1 MTGTFT
7 DLWDRNVTTAP
18 VSVTTPT
25 IPTYRPGGLL
35 GQYFQGGSYKTFETP
50 IATRVDGPVDMPN
63 GQDGNT
69 SGSFRMD
76 MAVDKFAIRWVG
88 GVLLPEAGLWTLI
101 FTADDGN
108 RLYLDDELV
117 SENWNDHGMEP
128 VSTTVNLPAGWHP
141 IRLEMYEQ
149 GGGGGATF
157 EWEGPNTPRA
167 LVPGDHLGA
176 AVTDTPGDPTATVT
190 AVPSETKGTAIV
202 TVAASELAALTLVL
216 SSPGLNDVVLPS
228 SSPTTSYRWSGA
240 IPSGTWT
247 ATATLT
253 DLGGNIT
260 TETASLTMP

>member
-1 MTGTFT
+1 
-7 DLWDRNVTTAP
+7 
-18 VSVTTPT
+18 
-25 IPTYRPGGLL
+25 
-35 GQYFQGGSYKTFETP
+35 
-50 IATRVDGPVDMPN
+50 
-63 GQDGNT
+63 
-69 SGSFRMD
+69 MD

-108 RLYLDDELV
+108 RLYLDDELM

-176 AVTDTPGDPTATVT
+176 AVTDTPGDPSATVT

-216 SSPGLNDVVLPS
+216 TSPGLNDVVLPS

-240 IPSGTWT
+240 VPSGTWT
-247 ATATLT
+247 ATVTLT
-253 DLGGNIT
+253 DLGGNT
-260 TETASLTMP
+260 TTKTASLTMP